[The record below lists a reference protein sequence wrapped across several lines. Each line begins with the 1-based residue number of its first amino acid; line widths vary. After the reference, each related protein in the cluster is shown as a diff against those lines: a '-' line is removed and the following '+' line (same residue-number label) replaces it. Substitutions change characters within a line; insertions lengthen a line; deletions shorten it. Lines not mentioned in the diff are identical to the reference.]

1 MHSLQWSSSFHWK
14 YFGWVEEFEY
24 TLWKRL
30 VAQMI
35 KCLSTIQE
43 TWVQSLGWDDPLEK
57 EMAIHSSTIA
67 WKFPWTEEPGRIQ
80 SMGSQRVGHD
90 WATSLS
96 LSLYGREKQQTLR
109 LNKYPLKGTL
119 SILKNWFQ
127 KRDSKVHGSWCDSL
141 QNTLLLG

>member
-30 VAQMI
+30 VAQMV

-43 TWVQSLGWDDPLEK
+43 TRVQSLGWDDPLEK

-67 WKFPWTEEPGRIQ
+67 GKSHGWRSLIGW
-80 SMGSQRVGHD
+80 SMGSQRVGRD
-90 WATSLS
+90 WATSLHFPGCTFYVGSFRFPMCTCTASGLARSVWISWSFSS
-96 LSLYGREKQQTLR
+96 LHRACIQSQQ
-109 LNKYPLKGTL
+109 N
-119 SILKNWFQ
+119 
-127 KRDSKVHGSWCDSL
+127 
-141 QNTLLLG
+141 